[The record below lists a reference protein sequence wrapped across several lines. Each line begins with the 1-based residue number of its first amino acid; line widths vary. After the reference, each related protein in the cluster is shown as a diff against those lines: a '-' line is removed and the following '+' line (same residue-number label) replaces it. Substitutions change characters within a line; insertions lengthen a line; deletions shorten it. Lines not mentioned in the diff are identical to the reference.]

1 MVDIAVDTMTRSN
14 SQRSNR
20 QHRSI
25 GRGQRTML
33 ARQPLAE
40 NNSRLM
46 ESIPT
51 SERLIVA
58 LDLPNSEKA
67 EALVEEL
74 GETVQF
80 YKIGMQ
86 LQFAG
91 GLQLAERLISEYK
104 KKVFLDSKLLDI
116 SQTIKGAVE
125 NIAKMGVSFLTIHG
139 GGKNIRSAVAASRGT
154 NLKIFTITVLT
165 HLDAHDLMDLYGM
178 DLNGGFQIN
187 VEDLVR
193 RRAIQAIHA
202 GADGV
207 IASGLEAAMIREI
220 SGAISIITPG
230 IRPDGSEID
239 EQVRI
244 TTPRQAILAG
254 ADYLVVGRPI
264 LHSENRKAEAKRILD
279 EIRDALAERKRL
291 SAA

>member
-1 MVDIAVDTMTRSN
+1 
-14 SQRSNR
+14 
-20 QHRSI
+20 
-25 GRGQRTML
+25 ML

-40 NNSRLM
+40 SNLRLT

-51 SERLIVA
+51 RERLIVA
-58 LDLPNSEKA
+58 LDVPNAEKA

-86 LQFAG
+86 LQYAG
-91 GLQLAERLISEYK
+91 GLQLAERLIKEYK

-125 NIAKMGVSFLTIHG
+125 NIVKMGVSFLTIHG
-139 GGKNIRSAVAASRGT
+139 GSKNIRSAVAASRGT
-154 NLKIFTITVLT
+154 DLKIFTITVLT

-193 RRAIQAIHA
+193 RRAIQAIDA

-220 SGAISIITPG
+220 PGRVISIITPG

-239 EQVRI
+239 DQVRI

-264 LHSENRKAEAKRILD
+264 LHSENRKAEAVRIVG
-279 EIRDALAERKRL
+279 EIRDALAERKRP